1 MLFTDS
7 YKIMNTFSI
16 HLILIFLYHYQ
27 DHDLWERYRVVINIF
42 SYTSM
47 VSRSWIMLTSVHGQA
62 IPKDDISSCYYNIL
76 VYALQLKSKPYFLK
90 ILQ

>member
-1 MLFTDS
+1 
-7 YKIMNTFSI
+7 MNTFS
-16 HLILIFLYHYQ
+16 LYLVLIFLYPYQ
-27 DHDLWERYRVVINIF
+27 DHDLWERYGVVINIF

-62 IPKDDISSCYYNIL
+62 IPKDSIPSCYYNIL
-76 VYALQLKSKPYFLK
+76 VYVQLKNKPYFLK